1 MLSDATVGVTY
12 VDPHGLSEPA
22 KHSHGS
28 EEVSLA
34 LGRQHE
40 AVSVDRL
47 VDWNPRRAPSIF
59 KILQAFSMYLDID
72 MQMRSPSIRMTI
84 PR

>member
-1 MLSDATVGVTY
+1 MLSDATVGVAY

-34 LGRQHE
+34 LGRHVQHG

-47 VDWNPRRAPSIF
+47 VNWYPHRALD
-59 KILQAFSMYLDID
+59 LQDPAGIQFSMYLAMDI
-72 MQMRSPSIRMTI
+72 
-84 PR
+84 